1 MQIHPQRRP
10 VSPDILRGIKRK
22 EVLLLQTLRALLSR
36 TVNRAKKEPAEKE
49 LGDEEVGDRVQCSG
63 WHYTFG
69 WMRRSD
75 LDDQLCGFCYEDPEG
90 VIIVSPEL
98 HHKNGI
104 YLDCCEDV
112 ETGELYLCV
121 SKIPKIMKPK

>member
-1 MQIHPQRRP
+1 MRRP
-10 VSPDILRGIKRK
+10 
-22 EVLLLQTLRALLSR
+22 
-36 TVNRAKKEPAEKE
+36 
-49 LGDEEVGDRVQCSG
+49 
-63 WHYTFG
+63 
-69 WMRRSD
+69 D
-75 LDDQLCGFCYEDPEG
+75 LDDELCGFCYEDPEG
-90 VIIVSPEL
+90 MIIVSPEL

>member
-10 VSPDILRGIKRK
+10 VSPDILRRAERK
-22 EVLLLQTLRALLSR
+22 ELLLWQALLALLSR
-36 TVNRAKKEPAEKE
+36 SVRGAKKEDAE
-49 LGDEEVGDRVQCSG
+49 EEVGDRLRCSG

-69 WMRRSD
+69 WVRRSD
-75 LDDQLCGFCYEDPEG
+75 LDDELCGFCYEDPEG
-90 VIIVSPEL
+90 MIIVSPEL
-98 HHKNGI
+98 QHKNGI
-104 YLDCCEDV
+104 YLDCCEDK

>member
-10 VSPDILRGIKRK
+10 VSPDILRRAERK
-22 EVLLLQTLRALLSR
+22 ELLLWQALLALLSR
-36 TVNRAKKEPAEKE
+36 SVRGAKKEDAE
-49 LGDEEVGDRVQCSG
+49 EEVGDRLRCSG

-69 WMRRSD
+69 WVRRSD
-75 LDDQLCGFCYEDPEG
+75 LDDELCGFCYEDPEG
-90 VIIVSPEL
+90 MIVVSPEL

-104 YLDCCEDV
+104 YLDCREDR

-121 SKIPKIMKPK
+121 STIPKIMKTK

>member
-22 EVLLLQTLRALLSR
+22 ELLLWQALLALLSR
-36 TVNRAKKEPAEKE
+36 SVRGAKKEDAE
-49 LGDEEVGDRVQCSG
+49 EEVGDRLRCSG

>member
-10 VSPDILRGIKRK
+10 ISPDILRGIKRK
-22 EVLLLQTLRALLSR
+22 EVLLLQALRSLLLRAVGR
-36 TVNRAKKEPAEKE
+36 TKKEDAE
-49 LGDEEVGDRVQCSG
+49 EEVGDRLRCSG

-69 WMRRSD
+69 WMRRVD
-75 LDDQLCGFCYEDPEG
+75 LDDELCGFCYEDPEG
-90 VIIVSPEL
+90 MIVVSPEL

-104 YLDCCEDV
+104 YLDCREDR

-121 SKIPKIMKPK
+121 SKIPKIMKTK